1 MQLRLLWWFGAFF
14 HNKLHIDA
22 SDCHHSMVSHS
33 AGIWAGL
40 QCSALFL
47 GDTGWWSGP
56 PLDAAVK
63 GSRARRCYF
72 FWSSPMY
79 CIVRHWWVWFY
90 VLQAIVPYE
99 YTRWYPSPAYSYGPV
114 LGTSTEVHTCGRWPH
129 IFPQVTLTSRFRR
142 SWLGIRDQGIY
153 PTLLLLLVT
162 FESISWDS
170 LGGIT
175 PSLLSSVLFNSTPDT
190 VEGTRD
196 HGPSAVIQSLEN
208 HTGEVVV

>member
-1 MQLRLLWWFGAFF
+1 
-14 HNKLHIDA
+14 
-22 SDCHHSMVSHS
+22 MVSHS

-90 VLQAIVPYE
+90 VLQAIVPDE

-129 IFPQVTLTSRFRR
+129 ISASNFDLEISKELTGYPWSGYLSHTPPPRH
-142 SWLGIRDQGIY
+142 IREHIMG
-153 PTLLLLLVT
+153 
-162 FESISWDS
+162 FSGWH
-170 LGGIT
+170 
-175 PSLLSSVLFNSTPDT
+175 NSQPFI
-190 VEGTRD
+190 VR
-196 HGPSAVIQSLEN
+196 PI
-208 HTGEVVV
+208 